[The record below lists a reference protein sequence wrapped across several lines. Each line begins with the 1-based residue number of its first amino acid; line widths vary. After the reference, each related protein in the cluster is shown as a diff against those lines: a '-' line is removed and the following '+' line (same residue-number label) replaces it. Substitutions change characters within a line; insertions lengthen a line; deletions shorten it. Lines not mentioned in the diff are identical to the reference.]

1 MARRRTDAPD
11 PDLELAVALVNTVDL
26 LETPPDRLVEDADAR
41 HLLERAGHPTDA
53 AAIRPGDV
61 AHLRELR
68 ERLRSV
74 FTAATPDA
82 AVRLLN
88 DWLAEVGAAPK
99 LAPTDNGAWTLTI
112 ATDGHGVEALR
123 VRLPAAVARFV
134 ARWGPARLGYCA
146 ADPCRCV
153 YLDRTPAATRRY
165 CCQWCTDRIAA
176 AAYRRRAGTAEP

>member
-1 MARRRTDAPD
+1 MARRRADAPD
-11 PDLELAVALVNTVDL
+11 PDLDLAVALVNTVDL
-26 LETPPDRLVEDADAR
+26 LETPPDRLIADADAR
-41 HLLERAGHPTDA
+41 RLLELTGRPLDA
-53 AAIRPGDV
+53 AAIRTGDA

-68 ERLRSV
+68 ERLRTV
-74 FTAATPDA
+74 FTATTPDA
-82 AVRLLN
+82 AVELLN
-88 DWLAEVGAAPK
+88 DWFAEVCAAPR
-99 LAPTDNGAWTLTI
+99 LAPTGNGNWALTI
-112 ATDGHGVEALR
+112 ATDGHGVAALR

-176 AAYRRRAGTAEP
+176 AAYRRRAGTAQP